1 MKIKNLK
8 LIHINNNKWSLLTS
22 ISIWLLDNIISNTL
36 SINDIMIEMIKESAL
51 LYLNNEKTIIK
62 EYKISDDLKS
72 YNDIHKARKNNIK
85 VMSLFLSQ
93 INRDNSNEIL
103 EIMITNDYTNSLF
116 WEILPILIGI
126 TYNITIQIYNSNI
139 KHKEESDFIITY
151 VNKSKSIS
159 STKSYNLQ
167 RNNIIL
173 MYLDYKDQYLLLQE
187 LDYKLYTISNKHLGK
202 IKADGSCCKQLL
214 ENIQIIGEKKRGY
227 KVYAIS
233 MFCFEQINEIEIS
246 RKMHIKCIQDYF
258 SK

>member
-126 TYNITIQIYNSNI
+126 TYYNTN
-139 KHKEESDFIITY
+139 
-151 VNKSKSIS
+151 
-159 STKSYNLQ
+159 
-167 RNNIIL
+167 
-173 MYLDYKDQYLLLQE
+173 M
-187 LDYKLYTISNKHLGK
+187 
-202 IKADGSCCKQLL
+202 
-214 ENIQIIGEKKRGY
+214 
-227 KVYAIS
+227 
-233 MFCFEQINEIEIS
+233 
-246 RKMHIKCIQDYF
+246 
-258 SK
+258 